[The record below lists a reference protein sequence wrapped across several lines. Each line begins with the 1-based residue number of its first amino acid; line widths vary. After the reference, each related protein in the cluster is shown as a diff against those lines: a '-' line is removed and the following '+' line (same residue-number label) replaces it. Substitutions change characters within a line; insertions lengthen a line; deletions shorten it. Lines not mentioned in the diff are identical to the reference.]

1 MLIVQELI
9 TQDRN
14 IDSADQFASALRH
27 WHIDVRQLASQSLKG
42 QLSRIDFDR
51 ISLTK
56 LVVNC
61 QIEIDA
67 HKSSNNLWFM
77 TLGANQEGPHFSQ
90 GTPVGPNC
98 IFGCNPQQ
106 QINFVSA
113 PQGTQLLILEMDQ
126 ACLARQFADKNLP
139 FSEGLLT
146 NDMIV
151 PEAAQMTLYTR
162 YLQQIFNLLHHQ
174 PAMLSNAA
182 RVEVIQANLIAS
194 LVTIL
199 SAPREAASPRP
210 LYRAD
215 IVEAARAYINLNIHR
230 PISLDELSKT
240 VCASRR
246 SLIYAFQDIY
256 GMGPITY
263 LKYLRL
269 NHVRVALRKGKPEYE
284 TVTNIAS
291 LWGFRSLGHFARDYR
306 LMFGESPSETLKASG
321 QQTNHPIRL
330 QYRVGNSC
338 GV

>member
-1 MLIVQELI
+1 MLIIQELT
-9 TQDRN
+9 TQERN

-56 LVVNC
+56 LAVNC

-67 HKSSNNLWFM
+67 HKSSNGLWFM

-90 GTPVGPNC
+90 GTPVAPDC
-98 IFGCNPQQ
+98 IFGCDPQKPVH
-106 QINFVSA
+106 FVSA
-113 PQGTQLLILEMDQ
+113 SQGTQLLILEIDQ
-126 ACLARQFADKNLP
+126 VCLAKQFMDKNLP
-139 FSEGLLT
+139 FSGGLLAS
-146 NDMIV
+146 DMIV
-151 PEAAQMTLYTR
+151 PEAAQMTAYTS
-162 YLQQIFNLLHHQ
+162 YLQQIFNLLHYQ
-174 PAMLSNAA
+174 PAMLSNSA
-182 RVEVIQANLIAS
+182 RVEAIQANLIAS
-194 LVTIL
+194 LVTIV
-199 SAPREAASPRP
+199 SEPREAAPPRP

-215 IVEAARAYINLNIHR
+215 IVEAARAYMNLNIHR
-230 PISLDELSKT
+230 PISLDQLSKA

-269 NHVRVALRKGKPEYE
+269 NHVRAALRKGKPEYE

-291 LWGFRSLGHFARDYR
+291 RWGFRSLGHFARDYR

-321 QQTNHPIRL
+321 QHISPPL
-330 QYRVGNSC
+330 LL
-338 GV
+338 